1 MTRIPG
7 FSLSSKERAKDI
19 ARKALEGKYDLL
31 LACRDLANLRLE
43 LSDVDDDI
51 IDTFVGVA
59 SEIDDLPIGGE
70 RERWSVDALNLKD
83 IEAEAY
89 RERIKS
95 IVEEVLRRL
104 LSFLESKH

>member
-7 FSLSSKERAKDI
+7 PSLSSREGAKEI
-19 ARKALEGKYDLL
+19 ARKTLEGKYDLL
-31 LACRDLANLRLE
+31 LACRDLANLRAE

-51 IDTFVGVA
+51 IDTFIGVA

-70 RERWSVDALNLKD
+70 RERWSADALHLKD

-95 IVEEVLRRL
+95 IVEEALRRL
-104 LSFLESKH
+104 LSLLESKH